1 MALEMADGKCIFFLS
16 PKKALGEARTAS
28 RYDKRGRGAGTGTL
42 TPQRA
47 SFPAKTTFLREKSTH
62 KPRRTAQQHD
72 FEDALVAAA
81 GPALSVLVPIP
92 SLMPCA
98 SLVTSYTPLRMFS

>member
-1 MALEMADGKCIFFLS
+1 MYILFYHLKRHLEKLAQRHGTTN
-16 PKKALGEARTAS
+16 EAAR
-28 RYDKRGRGAGTGTL
+28 AGTGTL

-72 FEDALVAAA
+72 FEDPLVAAA